1 MTGSP
6 IIFLDFDGVIV
17 TRESSKLGHYTDG
30 MHRQIDDVR
39 VRRLSGICEA
49 TGAVVVISSTWR
61 LGRYGDVLSR
71 WLRAKGL
78 AAEVIGS
85 TPQIHAT
92 ESGSGAYFTSPR
104 GAEIL
109 AWLWSAARSGRDVS
123 RYVILDDE
131 SDAGFGHTGRFVRC
145 GLDEG
150 LTEAAAD
157 EAIRILMGD
166 AP

>member
-1 MTGSP
+1 MSKSP
-6 IIFLDFDGVIV
+6 TIFLDFDGVIV
-17 TRESSKLGHYTDG
+17 TRESSKLGDYMDG
-30 MHRQIDDVR
+30 AHRQIDAVL
-39 VRRLSGICEA
+39 VRRLQGICDA

-61 LGRYGDVLSR
+61 LGRHGAIIPR

-78 AAEVIGS
+78 TAEVIGN

-92 ESGSGAYFTSPR
+92 DAGTGAYCSSPR

-109 AWLWSAARSGRDVS
+109 AWLWTAARAGRDVS

-131 SDAGFGHTGRFVRC
+131 PDAGFGHPGRFVQC
-145 GLDEG
+145 GLDDG

-157 EAIRILMGD
+157 EAVRMLKGES
-166 AP
+166 